1 MRRAPAG
8 AAVAALAVAVAVL
21 LAGCFDVQSPDL
33 FLLTRTGQGGK
44 LTLLVND
51 GGTIRCDG
59 AKAKPISDN
68 ALVTARD
75 LSDNLVTDAQNKL
88 DDPPGPGLDLLLHDQ
103 APAGDHLLPR
113 PGRRDPQGPGSGRAV
128 RRSGRPAGMPRHRL
142 RPGCRRVRMR
152 LRRRRKQG
160 VRRSGWLA

>member
-8 AAVAALAVAVAVL
+8 AALAALAVAVAVL

-75 LSDNLVTDAQNKL
+75 LADNLVTDAQNKL
-88 DDPPGPGLDLLLHDQ
+88 TI
-103 APAGDHLLPR
+103 PR
-113 PGRRDPQGPGSGRAV
+113 APGSIYYFTIKLQQGTISFPDRAAATRKV
-128 RRSGRPAGMPRHRL
+128 LAQAEL
-142 RPGCRRVRMR
+142 FAAQAAQQECRVT
-152 LRRRRKQG
+152 G
-160 VRRSGWLA
+160 

>member
-1 MRRAPAG
+1 MRRARGLGAVAL
-8 AAVAALAVAVAVL
+8 AAVMAGLV
-21 LAGCFDVQSPDL
+21 AGCFDVQSPDL

-51 GGTIRCDG
+51 GGTIRCNG

-88 DDPPGPGLDLLLHDQ
+88 TI
-103 APAGDHLLPR
+103 PR
-113 PGRRDPQGPGSGRAV
+113 APGSIYYFTIKLQQGTISFPDRA
-128 RRSGRPAGMPRHRL
+128 AAT
-142 RPGCRRVRMR
+142 
-152 LRRRRKQG
+152 RKVLAQAELFAAQAAQRECG
-160 VRRSGWLA
+160 VTG